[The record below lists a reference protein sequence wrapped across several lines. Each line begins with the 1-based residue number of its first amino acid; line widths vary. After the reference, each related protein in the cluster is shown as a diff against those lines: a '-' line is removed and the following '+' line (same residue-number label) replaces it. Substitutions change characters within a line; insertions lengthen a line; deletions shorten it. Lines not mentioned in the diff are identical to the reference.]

1 MYIEPAGKKLKSEI
15 VPLFPTPLYINNIGR
30 KFTEEELQV
39 FLYDNIPM
47 NKDKDLGMAKQMS
60 KDLYMFDSFKKELKD
75 IKDFC
80 EQHLKQ
86 YLEEIVGAN
95 TDLATLRITQSWLNK
110 AHPQESH
117 NRHYHSNSYL
127 SGVLYINCLPD
138 DHIIFDNRFYGF
150 FNNME
155 FPLKET
161 TVWNAHGFAQP
172 VANGDLILFPSWIQ
186 HHVNENKTKDTVRVS
201 FAFNTFP
208 IGEMG
213 KYKGN
218 QLILKND

>member
-127 SGVLYINCLPD
+127 SGVLYIKCLPN
-138 DHIIFDNRFYGF
+138 DNINFHNRMYGL
-150 FNNME
+150 FNNID
-155 FPLKET
+155 LRKK
-161 TVWNAHGFAQP
+161 NA
-172 VANGDLILFPSWIQ
+172 L
-186 HHVNENKTKDTVRVS
+186 R
-201 FAFNTFP
+201 
-208 IGEMG
+208 
-213 KYKGN
+213 
-218 QLILKND
+218 